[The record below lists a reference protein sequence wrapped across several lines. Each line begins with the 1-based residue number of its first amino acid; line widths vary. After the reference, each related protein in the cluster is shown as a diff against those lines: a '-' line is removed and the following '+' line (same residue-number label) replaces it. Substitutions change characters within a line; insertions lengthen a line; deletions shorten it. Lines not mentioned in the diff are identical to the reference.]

1 MQNTIKRKINR
12 NKLQEDDLSEV
23 ISSDQLGFFVESKVQ
38 NKFTVHIDT
47 EFVQPSFYRNVIEMM
62 DSATEDDLIVFKI
75 NSPGGQL
82 ASLQSL
88 VEALKSTDAHTVAV
102 LVGECASAASIFS
115 MYCNSV
121 VVTDSA
127 NMLAH
132 HVSYSTGGKGADIV
146 SHVQHMAKISEK
158 FMHDAYKNFLTEAEI
173 VDIIAGKE
181 MYIDADEIRERFAK
195 RQELFEAE
203 ENHLESE
210 KDKDANPVPTP
221 KRKRKKSSTV

>member
-1 MQNTIKRKINR
+1 
-12 NKLQEDDLSEV
+12 
-23 ISSDQLGFFVESKVQ
+23 
-38 NKFTVHIDT
+38 
-47 EFVQPSFYRNVIEMM
+47 
-62 DSATEDDLIVFKI
+62 
-75 NSPGGQL
+75 
-82 ASLQSL
+82 
-88 VEALKSTDAHTVAV
+88 
-102 LVGECASAASIFS
+102 
-115 MYCNSV
+115 
-121 VVTDSA
+121 
-127 NMLAH
+127 
-132 HVSYSTGGKGADIV
+132 
-146 SHVQHMAKISEK
+146 MAKISEK